1 MKGYLA
7 PYKGERYHLP
17 EFQRDSQPQNAQE
30 YFNQAHSSL
39 RSVIERCFGVW
50 KARWHI
56 LGTMPSYPFEVQVAL
71 VPATMAL
78 HNFIIKARAEDFDYE
93 AMLNDPNFAVHED
106 EDEDDS
112 DDTEEDATNE
122 DVTPSQISYSASTND
137 NNVMNVIRD
146 NICAHMLQDWQ

>member
-1 MKGYLA
+1 
-7 PYKGERYHLP
+7 
-17 EFQRDSQPQNAQE
+17 
-30 YFNQAHSSL
+30 
-39 RSVIERCFGVW
+39 
-50 KARWHI
+50 
-56 LGTMPSYPFEVQVAL
+56 MPSYPFEVQVAL

-106 EDEDDS
+106 EDDS

-146 NICAHMLQDWQ
+146 NICAHMSQDWQ